1 MPGATGT
8 VTRMDG
14 RQSRLLGLLLV
25 ALALATWA
33 YFPTFR
39 SIVEK
44 WNSDASFSHGF
55 LILPISL
62 WLAWRVRDEL
72 ARTAFVPSVAGIV
85 ASAACVLAWI
95 VARGT
100 GVLVIEQFAAVALVP
115 SLVLAA
121 LGWPATRV
129 LLVPLG
135 FLFFMVPFG
144 RALVPFL
151 MQATAHAATT
161 LLQWT
166 GIPVLRSYMYISI
179 PYGQFEVARAC
190 SGLNYF
196 VTSLVLGILYG
207 ILFYRGWRKRLLC
220 VAAFVVFPVVL
231 NILRVY
237 VIVLVSYLT
246 EFRFGPGTE
255 HIVFGRVFFLLVILL
270 LFWIGRRWQDPP
282 APSAAIATPGAGL
295 ASAAW
300 PRWWPLPV
308 ACAVALAGPPVVADS
323 AADARALVANG
334 TRLVGF
340 PAAVAGWSGPAAAG
354 HWRPLYRG
362 GLVERQAQYLDA
374 QGAPVDVF
382 VAVYGLGTSAGTEM
396 ISYDNVVSRNEFG
409 SLAEDE
415 RRRVPLGDGRTLVV
429 RQLAVREYGS
439 ERLVWH
445 WYVIGARQT
454 PSPYAVKALEA
465 LAFVTRSTDSERVV
479 TVSTPLDEGAT
490 ARLEAFVGAHGACV
504 ASGFRAEAC
513 AG

>member
-1 MPGATGT
+1 MSGAAGT
-8 VTRMDG
+8 VTGMDG
-14 RQSRLLGLLLV
+14 RQSRLLALLFA
-25 ALALATWA
+25 ALALAAWA

-44 WNSDASFSHGF
+44 WDSDASFSHGF

-62 WLAWRVRDEL
+62 WLAWRVRGEL
-72 ARTAFVPSVAGIV
+72 ARTAFVPSVLGIV
-85 ASAACVLAWI
+85 ASVACVLAWI

-121 LGWPATRV
+121 LGWRATRV
-129 LLVPLG
+129 LAVPLA

-166 GIPVLRSYMYISI
+166 GIPVLRSYMYITI

-270 LFWIGRRWQDPP
+270 LFWVGRRWQD
-282 APSAAIATPGAGL
+282 APERAAAAPGARP
-295 ASAAW
+295 ASAVW
-300 PRWWPLPV
+300 LRWWPLPV
-308 ACAVALAGPPVVADS
+308 ACAVALAGPPLVAD
-323 AADARALVANG
+323 AVADARRLTANG
-334 TRLVGF
+334 ARLVGF
-340 PAAVAGWSGPAAAG
+340 PAAAAGWSGPAAAG
-354 HWRPLYRG
+354 HWRPHYQG

-396 ISYDNVVSRNEFG
+396 ISYGNVVSRSEFG
-409 SLAEDE
+409 SLAEEE
-415 RRRVPLGDGRTLVV
+415 RRRVTLGDGHSLVV
-429 RQLAVREYGS
+429 RQLVVREYGGG
-439 ERLVWH
+439 RLVWH
-445 WYVIGARQT
+445 WYVIGPRQT
-454 PSPYAVKALEA
+454 PNPYVVKALEA

-479 TVSTPLDEGAT
+479 TVSTPFDEGA
-490 ARLEAFVGAHGACV
+490 ADRLGAFVGAHGACV
-504 ASGFRAEAC
+504 AAGFRAEAC

>member
-1 MPGATGT
+1 MARAAGT
-8 VTRMDG
+8 VTGMDAQ
-14 RQSRLLGLLLV
+14 QSRVLALLLA
-25 ALALATWA
+25 ALVLTGWA

-62 WLAWRVRDEL
+62 WLTWRVRGEL
-72 ARTAFVPSVAGIV
+72 SRTEFRPSALGI
-85 ASAACVLAWI
+85 AATLACVLAWV

-100 GVLVIEQFAAVALVP
+100 GVLVVEQFAAVALVP
-115 SLVLAA
+115 ALVLAA
-121 LGWPATRV
+121 LGWQATRV
-129 LLVPLG
+129 LIVPLA

-151 MQATAHAATT
+151 MQATAQAATL

-166 GIPVLRSYMYISI
+166 GIPVLRSYMYITI

-196 VTSLVLGILYG
+196 VTSLVLGMLYG

-255 HIVFGRVFFLLVILL
+255 HIVFGRAFFLLVILA
-270 LFWIGRRWQDPP
+270 LFWIGRRWQDPMTEAP
-282 APSAAIATPGAGL
+282 AATAAVAT
-295 ASAAW
+295 ASGGWRRA
-300 PRWWPLPV
+300 WPLPV
-308 ACAVALAGPPVVADS
+308 ACAVALSGPPIAADS
-323 AADARALVANG
+323 AADALDLRARGDGLVA
-334 TRLVGF
+334 F
-340 PAAVAGWSGPAAAG
+340 PAAVAGWTGPGAAG
-354 HWRPLYRG
+354 PWRPHYRG
-362 GLVERQAQYLDA
+362 GLVERQAQYRGA

-382 VAVYGLGTSAGTEM
+382 VAVYGLGTTAGAEM
-396 ISYDNVVSRNEFG
+396 ISYGNVVAPSEYG

-415 RRRVPLGDGRTLVV
+415 RHRVALADGRSLPV
-429 RQLAVREYGS
+429 RQLVVAEYRGQ
-439 ERLVWH
+439 RLVWQ
-445 WYVIGARQT
+445 WYVIGDRQT
-454 PSPYAVKALEA
+454 TSPYVVKALEA
-465 LAFVTRSTDSERVV
+465 LAFMTRSTDSERVV
-479 TVSTPLDEGAT
+479 TVSTPLDDGAP
-490 ARLEAFVGAHGACV
+490 ARLQEFVAAHGWCA

-513 AG
+513 GG